1 MEMKNTFSASIDQV
15 LVLAF
20 ISLNDI
26 GLKVRRSQ
34 GWAVPNIWRPLARV
48 QVEVLIPYVFVF
60 VSCKSS

>member
-48 QVEVLIPYVFVF
+48 QVEVLREEA
-60 VSCKSS
+60 